1 MDELQQAFVQESGEQ
16 LEQLEDTLLLLE
28 KNPDDPEAINT
39 LFRSAHTIKGAAGV
53 VECDYIVAFTHIV
66 ENVLDELR
74 AGNVIVT
81 AELIALLLRCKD
93 QITALLDLFAAGA
106 AAPDEALA
114 AQGDEL
120 GRQLRALLP
129 STEPQ
134 AGVPAER
141 EEPVESVGGGVVGHD
156 CWHIS
161 IRFGSEVLKHGMDP
175 LSFLRYLATLGEV
188 AHVAT
193 LSDAMPPAAEMD
205 PEACYLGFEIEFRGN
220 VGKAAIESVFT
231 FVRDECLLRILPPD
245 SKLSEYIALIQDLP
259 EDTMRL
265 GEILVKAGAI
275 TEADLAEGLRMQE
288 LVGRVPAHGGAETET
303 QPASPPIGSILVD
316 RQVVQKEIVEA
327 AVAKQTQVKDKKA
340 QEAKLIRVQA
350 DKLDTLIDLV
360 GELVI
365 AGASGALMAQ
375 RAGQANLV
383 EAYSLI
389 SRLVEEIRNS
399 ALQLRM
405 VQIGETFNRFH
416 RVVRDVSRELGKEV
430 ELVISGAETELDKS
444 VVEKIGDPLMHLVRN
459 AMDHGIEPPKTRVEM
474 GKPAKGRV
482 SFNAYHDSGSIV
494 IEVGDDGAGLNRE
507 RIVAKAI
514 EKGIIAPGQTLTD
527 AEIHKLI
534 FDAGFST
541 ADQVTNLSGRGV
553 GMDVVKRNI
562 ESLRGTVEVESEE
575 GYGSTFR
582 IRLPLTLAIID
593 GFLVGVGKSAYVIPL
608 DYVIECME
616 LDNQETGARDYLNLR
631 GEVLPFLRLRHLF
644 EVSDAATRRQNIVVV
659 QYAGQK
665 AGLVVDHLMGEFQT
679 VIKPLGQLFR
689 HVQGISG
696 STILGSGDVALILDV
711 PSLVKVAAHKESGIN
726 HGIPQLNTN

>member
-16 LEQLEDTLLLLE
+16 LEYLEDTLLLLE
-28 KNPDDPEAINT
+28 KNPDDAEAINT

-53 VECDYIVAFTHIV
+53 VECDYIVAFTHV
-66 ENVLDELR
+66 MENVLDELR
-74 AGNVIVT
+74 AGNIIVG
-81 AELIALLLRCKD
+81 ADLIALLLRCKD
-93 QITALLDLFAAGA
+93 HINALLQRFADGAGA
-106 AAPDEALA
+106 PDGELAEQGEALT
-114 AQGDEL
+114 
-120 GRQLRALLP
+120 RQLRQYLP
-129 STEPQ
+129 AAQPQ
-134 AGVPAER
+134 AGMPAER
-141 EEPVESVGGGVVGHD
+141 EEPVEASGGGVVGHD

-161 IRFGSEVLKHGMDP
+161 IRFGSEVLKNGMDP
-175 LSFLRYLATLGEV
+175 LSFLRYLATLGEIV
-188 AHVAT
+188 HIAT
-193 LSDAMPPAAEMD
+193 LSESMPPAAEMD

-220 VGKAAIESVFT
+220 VDKSAIENVFT

-259 EDTMRL
+259 EDAMRL
-265 GEILVKAGAI
+265 GEILVKSGAI
-275 TEADLAEGLRMQE
+275 TEADLAEGLRMQD
-288 LVGRVPAHGGAETET
+288 LVGKVGGEAEVE
-303 QPASPPIGSILVD
+303 ARPPIGGILVE
-316 RQVVQKEIVEA
+316 RQVVQKAIVDA

-350 DKLDTLIDLV
+350 DKLDILIDLV

-416 RVVRDVSRELGKEV
+416 RVVRDVSKELGKEV
-430 ELVISGAETELDKS
+430 ELVISGADTELDKS

-459 AMDHGIEPPKTRVEM
+459 AMDHGIEPAKTRVEL

-494 IEVGDDGAGLNRE
+494 IEVGDDGAGLNRD
-507 RIVAKAI
+507 RIVAKAV
-514 EKGIIAPGQTLTD
+514 EKGLIAPGQSLTD

-562 ESLRGTVEVESEE
+562 EALRGTVEVESAE
-575 GYGSTFR
+575 GIGSSFR

-608 DYVIECME
+608 DFVVECME
-616 LDNQETGARDYLNLR
+616 LDAQETGDRDFINLR
-631 GEVLPFLRLRHLF
+631 GEVLPFMRLRHLF
-644 EVSDAATRRQNIVVV
+644 EIQAETSRRQNIVVV

-711 PSLVKVAAHKESGIN
+711 PALVKVAARKESSVN
-726 HGIPQLNTN
+726 HGITLINSH

>member
-1 MDELQQAFVQESGEQ
+1 MDELQQAFAQESGEQ

-28 KNPDDPEAINT
+28 KNPDDGEAINT

-53 VECDYIVAFTHIV
+53 VECGYIVAFTHV
-66 ENVLDELR
+66 MESVLDELR
-74 AGNVIVT
+74 AGNIIIG
-81 AELIALLLRCKD
+81 ADLIALLLRCKD
-93 QITALLDLFAAGA
+93 HIGALLGLFAAGA
-106 AAPDEALA
+106 ASAEGDTA
-114 AQGDEL
+114 AQGDALTE
-120 GRQLRALLP
+120 QLRRYLP
-129 STEPQ
+129 KAE
-134 AGVPAER
+134 AGLPAESVAA
-141 EEPVESVGGGVVGHD
+141 VETLRGKIVGHD
-156 CWHIS
+156 CWHVS
-161 IRFGSEVLKHGMDP
+161 IRFGTGVLKNGMEP
-175 LSFLRYLATLGEV
+175 ISFLRYLASLGEIV
-188 AHVAT
+188 HIAT
-193 LSDAMPPAAEMD
+193 LSDAMPPAEEMD
-205 PEACYLGFEIEFRGN
+205 PESCYLGFEIEFRGE
-220 VGKAAIESVFT
+220 VDKAAIERVFS

-265 GEILVKAGAI
+265 GEILVKSGAI
-275 TEADLAEGLRMQE
+275 TESDLAEGLHIQD
-288 LVGRVPAHGGAETET
+288 LVGQGPTPGDADIPEK
-303 QPASPPIGSILVD
+303 PASPPIGSILVE
-316 RQVVQKEIVEA
+316 RQVVQKEIVDA
-327 AVAKQTQVKDKKA
+327 AIAKQSQVKDKKA
-340 QEAKLIRVQA
+340 MEAKLIRVQA
-350 DKLDTLIDLV
+350 DKLDNLIDLV

-375 RAGQANLV
+375 RSGQGNLV

-416 RVVRDVSRELGKEV
+416 RVVRDVAKELGKEV
-430 ELVISGAETELDKS
+430 ELVIAGGETELDKS

-459 AMDHGIEPPKTRVEM
+459 AMDHGIEPARTRLEQ

-482 SFNAYHDSGSIV
+482 GFNAYHDSGSIV
-494 IEVGDDGAGLNRE
+494 IEVADDGAGLNRE
-507 RIVAKAI
+507 KILAKAV
-514 EKGIIAPGQTLTD
+514 EKGLLAPGQSLGE

-534 FDAGFST
+534 FDPGFST
-541 ADQVTNLSGRGV
+541 ADKVTNLSGRGV

-562 ESLRGTVEVESEE
+562 ESLRGSVDVESQP
-575 GYGSTFR
+575 GQGSTFR

-608 DYVIECME
+608 DFVVECME
-616 LDNQETGARDYLNLR
+616 LDSLTIGDRDFLNLR

-644 EVSDAATRRQNIVVV
+644 EIREDASRRQNIVVV

-711 PSLVKVAAHKESGIN
+711 PSLVKVAAHREAGLAQGAPLLASN
-726 HGIPQLNTN
+726 